1 MKFAGTYVNL
11 AEMKH
16 LCLISCILIL
26 CGCAGRVRHTY
37 EVEAALKSLDQVI
50 SNKQMI
56 EGQKENR
63 ILRLRDGVSSAVS
76 DVEKYGIY
84 NELFNEYFQYNID
97 STISYAYRKISLAE
111 SFGNEE
117 LIRDAV
123 LDLADRYAMSGLY
136 DAILSLFDEYAYDWQ
151 EEARYLSILNTVYSN
166 LSKSSNDMVL
176 AVKYS
181 RKKDEYQQKLLSTLK
196 HDDIGRIFIQTDILL
211 ENNKAQEVLDLLLP
225 WVASNDLALEDQGV
239 IYYTMARAY
248 SMIGDND
255 NAVLWYA
262 KSARSDLLVPKYEY
276 RSLYELARCLYEK
289 NDIER
294 AYTYITRS
302 VQDAVRS
309 NAQLH
314 KQFSY
319 QILPVISSSYDKF
332 VSQKNRAIVSALLVS
347 CFLLVFLVILSV
359 FLMKERNRVLVAER
373 QTKESNLML
382 QRLTEQLQKNVSI
395 LQETNQVKEM
405 YLGRYLNMCSEYIDG
420 LEKYRTSLRKAV
432 KEGEDAMTVLK
443 SKEFMEKALTDF
455 YNQFDAT
462 FLDLFPDFIPQLNE
476 LLQEDKKV
484 SYHSKERL
492 LTTELRVLALIRLG
506 VDDSVKIASF
516 LRRSVST
523 VYNYRV
529 KMRNASVCDREDFE
543 NRIMGIGTRQ

>member
-1 MKFAGTYVNL
+1 
-11 AEMKH
+11 
-16 LCLISCILIL
+16 
-26 CGCAGRVRHTY
+26 
-37 EVEAALKSLDQVI
+37 VEAALKGLDQVI
-50 SNKQMI
+50 SNKEMI

-63 ILRLRDGVSSAVS
+63 ILRLRAGISSAVS
-76 DVEKYGIY
+76 DVERYGIY
-84 NELFNEYFQYNID
+84 NDLFNEYFQYNID
-97 STISYAYRKISLAE
+97 STISYAYRKIELAE
-111 SFGNEE
+111 SIGNDE
-117 LIRDAV
+117 LIKDAV

-136 DAILSLFDEYAYDWQ
+136 DAILSLFGEYDYQWL

-166 LSKSSNDMVL
+166 LSKSSNDLVL
-176 AVKYS
+176 AMKYS
-181 RKKDEYQQKLLSTLK
+181 RAKDVYQQQLLSTLND
-196 HDDIGRIFIQTDILL
+196 DDIGRIFIQTDILL

-225 WVASNDLALEDQGV
+225 WVASNDPALEDQGV

-248 SMIGDND
+248 SMIGDIE
-255 NAVLWYA
+255 NAILWYA

-276 RSLYELARCLYEK
+276 RSLYELASCLYEK

-332 VSQKNRAIVSALLVS
+332 LSQKNRAIVSALLAS
-347 CFLLVFLVILSV
+347 CILLFFLVILSV
-359 FLMKERNRVLVAER
+359 FLIKERDRVLVAER
-373 QTKESNLML
+373 QTKESNQML
-382 QRLTEQLQKNVSI
+382 QQLTDQLQKNINI

-432 KEGEDAMTVLK
+432 KDGEDPMTALK
-443 SKEFMEKALTDF
+443 SKEFMEKALNDF

-462 FLDLFPDFIPQLNE
+462 FLDLFPDFISQLNE

-543 NRIMGIGTRQ
+543 NRIMDIGTRQ

>member
-1 MKFAGTYVNL
+1 
-11 AEMKH
+11 MKH

-26 CGCAGRVRHTY
+26 CGCSGRVRY
-37 EVEAALKSLDQVI
+37 SSEVEAALKSLDLVI
-50 SNKQMI
+50 SNKEMI

-63 ILRLRDGVSSAVS
+63 ILKLRAGVSSAVS
-76 DVEKYGIY
+76 DIERYGVY
-84 NELFNEYFQYNID
+84 NDLFNEYFQYNID
-97 STISYAYRKISLAE
+97 STISYAYRKIELAE
-111 SFGNEE
+111 FSGNEE
-117 LIRDAV
+117 LVRDAV

-136 DAILSLFDEYAYDWQ
+136 DAILSLFEEYDYQWL

-166 LSKSSNDMVL
+166 LSKSSNDHVL
-176 AVKYS
+176 SMKYI

-196 HDDIGRIFIQTDILL
+196 DDDIGRIFIQTDILL

-225 WVASNDLALEDQGV
+225 WVASNDPALEDQGV

-248 SMIGDND
+248 SLIGDNE

-332 VSQKNRAIVSALLVS
+332 VSQKNKAIVSALLVS
-347 CFLLVFLVILSV
+347 CFLLFFLVILSV
-359 FLMKERNRVLVAER
+359 FLIRERNRVLVAER

-382 QRLTEQLQKNVSI
+382 QQLTDQLQKNVNI

-420 LEKYRTSLRKAV
+420 LEKYRTSLRKAI
-432 KEGEDAMTVLK
+432 KDGEDAMTALK
-443 SKEFMEKALTDF
+443 SKEFMEKALNDF

-462 FLDLFPDFIPQLNE
+462 FLDLFPDFISQLNE

-543 NRIMGIGTRQ
+543 NRIMDIGTRQ

>member
-1 MKFAGTYVNL
+1 
-11 AEMKH
+11 MKH

-26 CGCAGRVRHTY
+26 CGCSGRVRY
-37 EVEAALKSLDQVI
+37 SSEVETALKSLDLVI
-50 SNKQMI
+50 SNKEMI

-63 ILRLRDGVSSAVS
+63 ILKLRAGVSSAVS
-76 DVEKYGIY
+76 DIERYGVY
-84 NELFNEYFQYNID
+84 NDLFNEYFQYNID
-97 STISYAYRKISLAE
+97 STISYAYRKIELAE
-111 SFGNEE
+111 FSGNEE
-117 LIRDAV
+117 LVRDAV

-136 DAILSLFDEYAYDWQ
+136 DAILSLFEEYDYQWL

-166 LSKSSNDMVL
+166 LSKSSNDHVL
-176 AVKYS
+176 SMKYI

-196 HDDIGRIFIQTDILL
+196 DDDIGRIFIQTDILL

-225 WVASNDLALEDQGV
+225 WVASNDPALEDQGV

-248 SMIGDND
+248 SLIGDNE

-332 VSQKNRAIVSALLVS
+332 VSQKNKAIVSALLVS
-347 CFLLVFLVILSV
+347 CFLLFFLVILSV
-359 FLMKERNRVLVAER
+359 FLIRERNRVLIAER
-373 QTKESNLML
+373 QTKESNRML
-382 QRLTEQLQKNVSI
+382 QELTDQLQKNVNI
-395 LQETNQVKEM
+395 LQETNQVKDM

-420 LEKYRTSLRKAV
+420 LEKYRTSLRKV
-432 KEGEDAMTVLK
+432 IKDGEDVMTALK
-443 SKEFMEKALTDF
+443 SKEFMEKALNDF

-462 FLDLFPDFIPQLNE
+462 FLDLFPDFISQLNE

-543 NRIMGIGTRQ
+543 NRIMDIGTRQ

>member
-1 MKFAGTYVNL
+1 
-11 AEMKH
+11 MKH
-16 LCLISCILIL
+16 LCLISYILIL
-26 CGCAGRVRHTY
+26 CGCSGRVRY
-37 EVEAALKSLDQVI
+37 SSEVETALKSLDLVI
-50 SNKQMI
+50 SNKEMI

-63 ILRLRDGVSSAVS
+63 ILKLRAGVSSAVS
-76 DVEKYGIY
+76 DIERYGVY
-84 NELFNEYFQYNID
+84 NDLFNEYFQYNID
-97 STISYAYRKISLAE
+97 STISYAYRKIELAE
-111 SFGNEE
+111 FSGNED
-117 LIRDAV
+117 LVRDAV

-136 DAILSLFDEYAYDWQ
+136 DAILSLFEEYDYQWL

-166 LSKSSNDMVL
+166 LSKSSNDHVL
-176 AVKYS
+176 SMKYI

-196 HDDIGRIFIQTDILL
+196 DDDIGRIFIQTDILL

-225 WVASNDLALEDQGV
+225 WVASNDPALEDQGV

-248 SMIGDND
+248 SLIGDNE

-319 QILPVISSSYDKF
+319 EILPVISSSYDKF
-332 VSQKNRAIVSALLVS
+332 VSQKNKAIVSALLVS
-347 CFLLVFLVILSV
+347 CFLLFFLVILSV
-359 FLMKERNRVLVAER
+359 FLIRERNRVLIAER
-373 QTKESNLML
+373 QTKESNRML
-382 QRLTEQLQKNVSI
+382 QELTDQLQKNVNI
-395 LQETNQVKEM
+395 LQETNQVKDM

-420 LEKYRTSLRKAV
+420 LEKYRTSLRKV
-432 KEGEDAMTVLK
+432 IKDGEDVMTALK
-443 SKEFMEKALTDF
+443 SKEFMEKALNDF

-462 FLDLFPDFIPQLNE
+462 FLDLFPDFISQLNE

-543 NRIMGIGTRQ
+543 NRIMDIGTRQ

>member
-1 MKFAGTYVNL
+1 
-11 AEMKH
+11 MKH
-16 LCLISCILIL
+16 ICLISCILIL
-26 CGCAGRVRHTY
+26 CGCSGRVRHSH

-50 SNKQMI
+50 SNKEMI

-63 ILRLRDGVSSAVS
+63 ILRLRAGISSAVS
-76 DVEKYGIY
+76 DVERYGIY
-84 NELFNEYFQYNID
+84 NDMFNEYFQYNID
-97 STISYAYRKISLAE
+97 STISYAYRKIELAE
-111 SFGNEE
+111 SIGNDE
-117 LIRDAV
+117 LIKDAV

-136 DAILSLFDEYAYDWQ
+136 DAILSLFGEYDYQWL

-166 LSKSSNDMVL
+166 LSKSSNDLVL
-176 AVKYS
+176 AMKYS
-181 RKKDEYQQKLLSTLK
+181 RAKDGYQQQLLSTLND
-196 HDDIGRIFIQTDILL
+196 DDIGRIFIQTDILL

-225 WVASNDLALEDQGV
+225 WVASNDPALEDQGV

-248 SMIGDND
+248 SMIGDIE
-255 NAVLWYA
+255 NAILWYA

-276 RSLYELARCLYEK
+276 RSLYELASCLYEK

-332 VSQKNRAIVSALLVS
+332 LSQKNRAIVSALLVS
-347 CFLLVFLVILSV
+347 CILLLFLVILSV
-359 FLMKERNRVLVAER
+359 FLIKERNRVLVAER

-382 QRLTEQLQKNVSI
+382 QQLTDQLQKNVNI

-420 LEKYRTSLRKAV
+420 LEKYRTSLRKAI
-432 KEGEDAMTVLK
+432 KDGEDAMTALK
-443 SKEFMEKALTDF
+443 SKEFMEKALNDF

-462 FLDLFPDFIPQLNE
+462 FLDLFPDFISQLNE

-506 VDDSVKIASF
+506 VNDSVKIASF

-543 NRIMGIGTRQ
+543 NRIMDIGTRQ

>member
-1 MKFAGTYVNL
+1 
-11 AEMKH
+11 MKH

-26 CGCAGRVRHTY
+26 CGCSGRVRY
-37 EVEAALKSLDQVI
+37 SSEVETALKSLDLVI
-50 SNKQMI
+50 SNKEMI

-63 ILRLRDGVSSAVS
+63 ILKLRAGVSSAVS
-76 DVEKYGIY
+76 DIERYGVY
-84 NELFNEYFQYNID
+84 NDLFNEYFQYNID
-97 STISYAYRKISLAE
+97 STISYAYRKIELAE
-111 SFGNEE
+111 FSGNEE
-117 LIRDAV
+117 LVRDAV

-136 DAILSLFDEYAYDWQ
+136 DAILSLFEEYDYQWL

-166 LSKSSNDMVL
+166 LSKSSNDHVL
-176 AVKYS
+176 SMKYI

-196 HDDIGRIFIQTDILL
+196 DDDIGRIFIQTDILL

-225 WVASNDLALEDQGV
+225 WVASNDPALEDQGV

-248 SMIGDND
+248 SMIGDNE

-319 QILPVISSSYDKF
+319 EILPVISSSYDKF
-332 VSQKNRAIVSALLVS
+332 VSQKNKAIVSALLVS
-347 CFLLVFLVILSV
+347 CFLLFFLVILSV
-359 FLMKERNRVLVAER
+359 FLIRERNRVLIAER
-373 QTKESNLML
+373 QTKESNRML
-382 QRLTEQLQKNVSI
+382 QELTDQLQKNVNI
-395 LQETNQVKEM
+395 LQETNQVKDM

-420 LEKYRTSLRKAV
+420 LEKYRTSLRKV
-432 KEGEDAMTVLK
+432 IKDGEDVMTALK
-443 SKEFMEKALTDF
+443 SKEFMEKALNDF

-462 FLDLFPDFIPQLNE
+462 FLDLFPDFISQLNE

-543 NRIMGIGTRQ
+543 NRIMDIGTRQ

>member
-1 MKFAGTYVNL
+1 
-11 AEMKH
+11 MKH

-26 CGCAGRVRHTY
+26 CGCSGRVRY
-37 EVEAALKSLDQVI
+37 SSEVETALKSLDLVI
-50 SNKQMI
+50 SNKEMI

-63 ILRLRDGVSSAVS
+63 ILKLRAGVSSAVS
-76 DVEKYGIY
+76 DIERYGVY
-84 NELFNEYFQYNID
+84 NDLFNEYFQYNID
-97 STISYAYRKISLAE
+97 STISYAYRKIELAE
-111 SFGNEE
+111 FSGNEE
-117 LIRDAV
+117 LVRDAV

-136 DAILSLFDEYAYDWQ
+136 DAILSLFEEYDYQWL

-166 LSKSSNDMVL
+166 LSKSSNDHVL
-176 AVKYS
+176 SMKYI

-196 HDDIGRIFIQTDILL
+196 DDDIGRIFIQTDILL

-225 WVASNDLALEDQGV
+225 WVASNDPALEDQGV

-248 SMIGDND
+248 SLIGDNE

-332 VSQKNRAIVSALLVS
+332 VSQKNKAIVSALLVS
-347 CFLLVFLVILSV
+347 CFLLFFLVILSV
-359 FLMKERNRVLVAER
+359 FLIRERNRVLVAER

-382 QRLTEQLQKNVSI
+382 QQLTDQLQKNVNI

-420 LEKYRTSLRKAV
+420 LEKYRTSLRKAI
-432 KEGEDAMTVLK
+432 KDGEDAMTALK
-443 SKEFMEKALTDF
+443 SKEFMEKALNDF

-462 FLDLFPDFIPQLNE
+462 FLDLFPDFISQLNE

-543 NRIMGIGTRQ
+543 NRIMDIGTRQ

>member
-1 MKFAGTYVNL
+1 
-11 AEMKH
+11 MKH
-16 LCLISCILIL
+16 LCLISFILIL
-26 CGCAGRVRHTY
+26 CGCSGRVRY
-37 EVEAALKSLDQVI
+37 SSEVEAALKSLDLVI
-50 SNKQMI
+50 SNKEMI

-63 ILRLRDGVSSAVS
+63 ILKLRAGVSSAVS
-76 DVEKYGIY
+76 DIERYGVY
-84 NELFNEYFQYNID
+84 NDLFNEYFQYNID
-97 STISYAYRKISLAE
+97 STNSYAYRKIELAE
-111 SFGNEE
+111 FSGNEE
-117 LIRDAV
+117 LVRDAV

-136 DAILSLFDEYAYDWQ
+136 DAILSLFEEYDYQWL

-166 LSKSSNDMVL
+166 LSKSSNDHVL
-176 AVKYS
+176 SMKYI

-196 HDDIGRIFIQTDILL
+196 DDDIGRIFIQTDILL

-225 WVASNDLALEDQGV
+225 WVASNDPALEDQGV

-248 SMIGDND
+248 SLIGDNE

-332 VSQKNRAIVSALLVS
+332 VSQKNKAIVSALLVS
-347 CFLLVFLVILSV
+347 CFLLFFLVILSV
-359 FLMKERNRVLVAER
+359 FLIRERNRVLIAER
-373 QTKESNLML
+373 QTKESNRML
-382 QRLTEQLQKNVSI
+382 QELTDQLQKNVNI

-420 LEKYRTSLRKAV
+420 LEKYRTSLRKAI
-432 KEGEDAMTVLK
+432 KDGEDAMTALK
-443 SKEFMEKALTDF
+443 SKEFMEKALNDF

-462 FLDLFPDFIPQLNE
+462 FLDLFPDFISQLNE
-476 LLQEDKKV
+476 LLQEDKKG

-543 NRIMGIGTRQ
+543 NRIMDIGTRQ

>member
-1 MKFAGTYVNL
+1 
-11 AEMKH
+11 MKH

-26 CGCAGRVRHTY
+26 CGCSGRVRY
-37 EVEAALKSLDQVI
+37 SREVETALKSLDLVI
-50 SNKQMI
+50 SNKEMI

-63 ILRLRDGVSSAVS
+63 ILKLRAGVSSAVS
-76 DVEKYGIY
+76 DIERYGVY
-84 NELFNEYFQYNID
+84 NDLFNEYFQYNID
-97 STISYAYRKISLAE
+97 STISYAYRKIELAE
-111 SFGNEE
+111 FSGNEE
-117 LIRDAV
+117 LVRDAV

-136 DAILSLFDEYAYDWQ
+136 DAILSLFEEYDYQWL

-166 LSKSSNDMVL
+166 LSKSSNDHVL
-176 AVKYS
+176 SMKYI

-196 HDDIGRIFIQTDILL
+196 DDDIGRIFIQTDILL

-225 WVASNDLALEDQGV
+225 WVASNDPALEDQGV

-248 SMIGDND
+248 SMIGDNE

-332 VSQKNRAIVSALLVS
+332 VSQKNKAIVSALLVS
-347 CFLLVFLVILSV
+347 CFLLFFLVILSV
-359 FLMKERNRVLVAER
+359 FLIRERNRVLIAER
-373 QTKESNLML
+373 QTKESNRML
-382 QRLTEQLQKNVSI
+382 QELTDQLQKNVNI
-395 LQETNQVKEM
+395 LQETNQVKDM

-420 LEKYRTSLRKAV
+420 LEKYRTSLRKV
-432 KEGEDAMTVLK
+432 IKDGEDVMTALK
-443 SKEFMEKALTDF
+443 SKEFMEKALNDF

-462 FLDLFPDFIPQLNE
+462 FLDLFPDFISQLNE

-543 NRIMGIGTRQ
+543 NRIMDIGTRQ

>member
-1 MKFAGTYVNL
+1 MKEFP
-11 AEMKH
+11 
-16 LCLISCILIL
+16 
-26 CGCAGRVRHTY
+26 
-37 EVEAALKSLDQVI
+37 D
-50 SNKQMI
+50 I
-56 EGQKENR
+56 EN
-63 ILRLRDGVSSAVS
+63 
-76 DVEKYGIY
+76 
-84 NELFNEYFQYNID
+84 
-97 STISYAYRKISLAE
+97 
-111 SFGNEE
+111 
-117 LIRDAV
+117 
-123 LDLADRYAMSGLY
+123 
-136 DAILSLFDEYAYDWQ
+136 AI
-151 EEARYLSILNTVYSN
+151 
-166 LSKSSNDMVL
+166 
-176 AVKYS
+176 
-181 RKKDEYQQKLLSTLK
+181 
-196 HDDIGRIFIQTDILL
+196 
-211 ENNKAQEVLDLLLP
+211 
-225 WVASNDLALEDQGV
+225 
-239 IYYTMARAY
+239 
-248 SMIGDND
+248 
-255 NAVLWYA
+255 LWYA

-276 RSLYELARCLYEK
+276 RSLYELASCLYEK

-332 VSQKNRAIVSALLVS
+332 LSQKNRAIVSALLAS
-347 CFLLVFLVILSV
+347 CILLFFLVILSV
-359 FLMKERNRVLVAER
+359 FLIKERNRVLVAER
-373 QTKESNLML
+373 QTKESNQML
-382 QRLTEQLQKNVSI
+382 QQLTDQLQKNVNI

-420 LEKYRTSLRKAV
+420 LEKYRTSLRKAI
-432 KEGEDAMTVLK
+432 KDGEDAMTALK
-443 SKEFMEKALTDF
+443 SKEFMEKALNDF

-462 FLDLFPDFIPQLNE
+462 FLDLFPDFISQLNE

-529 KMRNASVCDREDFE
+529 KMRNASLCDREDFE
-543 NRIMGIGTRQ
+543 NRIMDIGTRQ

>member
-1 MKFAGTYVNL
+1 
-11 AEMKH
+11 MKH

-26 CGCAGRVRHTY
+26 CGCSGRVRY
-37 EVEAALKSLDQVI
+37 SREVETALKSLDLVI
-50 SNKQMI
+50 SNKEMI

-63 ILRLRDGVSSAVS
+63 ILKLRAGVSSAVS
-76 DVEKYGIY
+76 DIERYGVY
-84 NELFNEYFQYNID
+84 NDLFNEYFQYNID
-97 STISYAYRKISLAE
+97 STISYAYRKIELAE
-111 SFGNEE
+111 FSGNEE
-117 LIRDAV
+117 LVRDAV

-136 DAILSLFDEYAYDWQ
+136 DAILSLFEEYDYQWL

-166 LSKSSNDMVL
+166 LSKSSNDHVL
-176 AVKYS
+176 SMKYI

-196 HDDIGRIFIQTDILL
+196 DDDIGRIFIQTDILL

-225 WVASNDLALEDQGV
+225 WVASNDPALEDQGV

-248 SMIGDND
+248 SMIGDNE

-262 KSARSDLLVPKYEY
+262 KSAQSDLLVPKYEY

-332 VSQKNRAIVSALLVS
+332 VSQKNKAIVSALLVS
-347 CFLLVFLVILSV
+347 CFLLFFLVILSV
-359 FLMKERNRVLVAER
+359 FLIRERNRVLIAER
-373 QTKESNLML
+373 QTKESNRML
-382 QRLTEQLQKNVSI
+382 QELTDQLQKNVNI
-395 LQETNQVKEM
+395 LQETNQVKDM

-420 LEKYRTSLRKAV
+420 LEKYRTSLRKV
-432 KEGEDAMTVLK
+432 IKDGEDVMTALK
-443 SKEFMEKALTDF
+443 SKEFMEKALNDF

-462 FLDLFPDFIPQLNE
+462 FLDLFPDFISQLNE

-543 NRIMGIGTRQ
+543 NRIMDIGTRQ

>member
-1 MKFAGTYVNL
+1 
-11 AEMKH
+11 MKH
-16 LCLISCILIL
+16 ICLISCILIL
-26 CGCAGRVRHTY
+26 CGCSGRVRHCH
-37 EVEAALKSLDQVI
+37 EVETALKSLDKVI
-50 SNKQMI
+50 AHKEMI

-63 ILRLRDGVSSAVS
+63 IMRLRTSVPKASS
-76 DVEKYGIY
+76 DIERYGIY
-84 NELFNEYFQYNID
+84 NDLFNEYFQYNID
-97 STISYAYRKISLAE
+97 STIAYAYRKITLAE
-111 SFGNEE
+111 SLQDDE

-136 DAILSLFDEYAYDWQ
+136 DAILSLFNEYDYEWLDD
-151 EEARYLSILNTVYSN
+151 ARYLSILNTVYSN
-166 LSKSSNDMVL
+166 LSKSSNDSVL
-176 AVKYS
+176 TMKYT
-181 RKKDEYQQKLLSTLK
+181 REKEVYQQKLLSTLAA
-196 HDDIGRIFIQTDILL
+196 DDIGQIFIRTDILL
-211 ENNKAQEVLDLLLP
+211 ENNKAEEVLDILLP
-225 WVASNDLALEDQGV
+225 WVASNDPSLENQGV
-239 IYYTMARAY
+239 IYYTLARAY
-248 SMIGDND
+248 GILGDNE

-262 KSARSDLLVPKYEY
+262 RSAESDLLVPKYEY
-276 RSLYELARCLYEK
+276 RSLYELASCMYEE

-302 VQDAVRS
+302 VQDAIQS

-319 QILPVISSSYDKF
+319 QILPVISSSYGKF
-332 VSQKNRAIVSALLVS
+332 VALKNRSIVSALSVS
-347 CFLLVFLVILSV
+347 CVLLCFLVILSV
-359 FLMKERNRVLVAER
+359 FLIKERNRVLVAER

-382 QRLTEQLQKNVSI
+382 QQLTDQLQKNVNI

-420 LEKYRTSLRKAV
+420 LEKYRTSLRKAI
-432 KEGEDAMTVLK
+432 KDGEDAMTALK
-443 SKEFMEKALTDF
+443 SKEFMEKALNDF

-462 FLDLFPDFIPQLNE
+462 FLDLFPDFISQLNE

-543 NRIMGIGTRQ
+543 NRIMNIGTRQ

>member
-1 MKFAGTYVNL
+1 
-11 AEMKH
+11 MKH

-26 CGCAGRVRHTY
+26 CGCSGRVRY
-37 EVEAALKSLDQVI
+37 SSEVETALKSLDLVI
-50 SNKQMI
+50 SNKEMI

-63 ILRLRDGVSSAVS
+63 ILKLRAGVSSAVS
-76 DVEKYGIY
+76 DIERYGVY
-84 NELFNEYFQYNID
+84 NDLFNEYFQYNID
-97 STISYAYRKISLAE
+97 STISYAYRKIELAE
-111 SFGNEE
+111 FSGNEE
-117 LIRDAV
+117 LVRDAV

-136 DAILSLFDEYAYDWQ
+136 DAILSLFEEYDYQWL

-166 LSKSSNDMVL
+166 LSKSSNDHVL
-176 AVKYS
+176 SMKYI

-196 HDDIGRIFIQTDILL
+196 DDDIGRIFIQTDILL

-225 WVASNDLALEDQGV
+225 WVAFNDPALEDQGV

-248 SMIGDND
+248 SLIGDNE

-332 VSQKNRAIVSALLVS
+332 VSQKNKAIVSALLVS
-347 CFLLVFLVILSV
+347 CFLLFFLVILSV
-359 FLMKERNRVLVAER
+359 FLIRERNRVLVAER

-382 QRLTEQLQKNVSI
+382 QQLTDQLQKNVNI

-420 LEKYRTSLRKAV
+420 LEKYRTSLRKAI
-432 KEGEDAMTVLK
+432 KDGEDAMTALK
-443 SKEFMEKALTDF
+443 SKEFMEKALNDF

-462 FLDLFPDFIPQLNE
+462 FLDLFPDFISQLNE

-543 NRIMGIGTRQ
+543 NRIMDIGTRQ

>member
-1 MKFAGTYVNL
+1 
-11 AEMKH
+11 MKH
-16 LCLISCILIL
+16 VCLISFILIL
-26 CGCAGRVRHTY
+26 CSCSGRVRHSY
-37 EVEAALKSLDQVI
+37 EVETALKNLDQVI
-50 SNKQMI
+50 SNKDMI

-63 ILRLRDGVSSAVS
+63 ILRLRAGISPAVS
-76 DVEKYGIY
+76 DDERYKIY
-84 NELFNEYFQYNID
+84 NDLFNEYFQYNID
-97 STISYAYRKISLAE
+97 STISYAYIKINLAE
-111 SFGNEE
+111 SSGKEE

-136 DAILSLFDEYAYDWQ
+136 DAILTLFDGYDYDWQ
-151 EEARYLSILNTVYSN
+151 EEPRYLSILNTVYSN
-166 LSKSSNDMVL
+166 LSKSSNDLVL
-176 AVKYS
+176 TMQYS

-196 HDDIGRIFIQTDILL
+196 DDDIGRIYIQTDILL
-211 ENNKAQEVLDLLLP
+211 EKNRSQEVLDLLLP
-225 WVASNDLALEDQGV
+225 WVSSNNPALEDQGV
-239 IYYTMARAY
+239 IFYTIARAY
-248 SMIGDND
+248 SMLGDNE
-255 NAVLWYA
+255 NAILWYA

-302 VQDAVRS
+302 VQDAIRS

-332 VSQKNRAIVSALLVS
+332 VSQKNRAIVFALLVS

-382 QRLTEQLQKNVSI
+382 QQLTDQLQKNVNI

-432 KEGEDAMTVLK
+432 KDGEDPMTALK
-443 SKEFMEKALTDF
+443 SKEFMEKALNDF

-462 FLDLFPDFIPQLNE
+462 FLDLFPDFISQLNE

-543 NRIMGIGTRQ
+543 NRIMDIGTRQ

>member
-1 MKFAGTYVNL
+1 
-11 AEMKH
+11 MKH

-26 CGCAGRVRHTY
+26 CGCSGRVRHSY

-50 SNKQMI
+50 SSKEMI

-63 ILRLRDGVSSAVS
+63 ILRLRAGISSAVS
-76 DVEKYGIY
+76 DVERYGIY
-84 NELFNEYFQYNID
+84 NDLFNEYFQYNID
-97 STISYAYRKISLAE
+97 STISYAYRKIELAE
-111 SFGNEE
+111 SSGNDE
-117 LIRDAV
+117 LIKDAV
-123 LDLADRYAMSGLY
+123 LDLADRYAMSGQY
-136 DAILSLFDEYAYDWQ
+136 DAILSLFGEYDYQWL

-166 LSKSSNDMVL
+166 LSKSSNDLVL
-176 AVKYS
+176 AMKYS
-181 RKKDEYQQKLLSTLK
+181 RAKDEYQQQLLSTLND
-196 HDDIGRIFIQTDILL
+196 DDIGRIFIQTDILL

-225 WVASNDLALEDQGV
+225 WVTSNDPALEDQGV

-248 SMIGDND
+248 SMIGDNE
-255 NAVLWYA
+255 NAILWYA
-262 KSARSDLLVPKYEY
+262 KSAQSDLLVPKYEY

-332 VSQKNRAIVSALLVS
+332 VSQKNRAIVSALLAS
-347 CFLLVFLVILSV
+347 CILLFFLVILSV
-359 FLMKERNRVLVAER
+359 FLIKERNRVLVAER

-382 QRLTEQLQKNVSI
+382 QQLTDQLQKNVNI

-420 LEKYRTSLRKAV
+420 LEKYRTSLRKAI
-432 KEGEDAMTVLK
+432 KDGEDAMNALK
-443 SKEFMEKALTDF
+443 SKEFMEKALNDF

-462 FLDLFPDFIPQLNE
+462 FLDLFPDFISQLNE
-476 LLQEDKKV
+476 LLQEEKKV

-543 NRIMGIGTRQ
+543 NRIMDIGTRQ

>member
-1 MKFAGTYVNL
+1 
-11 AEMKH
+11 MKH

-26 CGCAGRVRHTY
+26 CGCSGRVRY
-37 EVEAALKSLDQVI
+37 SSEVEAALKSLDLVI
-50 SNKQMI
+50 SNKEMI

-63 ILRLRDGVSSAVS
+63 ILKLRAGVSSAVS
-76 DVEKYGIY
+76 DIERYGVY
-84 NELFNEYFQYNID
+84 NDLFNEYFQYNID
-97 STISYAYRKISLAE
+97 STISYAYRKIELAE
-111 SFGNEE
+111 FSGNEE
-117 LIRDAV
+117 LVRDAV

-136 DAILSLFDEYAYDWQ
+136 DAILSLFEEYDYRWL

-166 LSKSSNDMVL
+166 LSKSSNDHVL
-176 AVKYS
+176 SMKYI

-196 HDDIGRIFIQTDILL
+196 DDDIGRIFIQTDILL

-225 WVASNDLALEDQGV
+225 WVASNDPALEDQGV

-248 SMIGDND
+248 SLIGDNE

-332 VSQKNRAIVSALLVS
+332 VSQKNKAIVSALLVS
-347 CFLLVFLVILSV
+347 CFLLFFLVILSV
-359 FLMKERNRVLVAER
+359 FLIRERNRVLVAER

-382 QRLTEQLQKNVSI
+382 QQLTDQLQKNVNI

-432 KEGEDAMTVLK
+432 KDGEDAMTALK
-443 SKEFMEKALTDF
+443 SKEFMEKALNDF

-462 FLDLFPDFIPQLNE
+462 FLDLFPDFISQLNE

-543 NRIMGIGTRQ
+543 NRIMDIGTRQ

>member
-1 MKFAGTYVNL
+1 
-11 AEMKH
+11 MKH

-26 CGCAGRVRHTY
+26 CGCSGRVRY
-37 EVEAALKSLDQVI
+37 SSEVEAALKSLDLVI
-50 SNKQMI
+50 SNKEMI

-63 ILRLRDGVSSAVS
+63 ILKLRAGVSSAVS
-76 DVEKYGIY
+76 DIERYGVY
-84 NELFNEYFQYNID
+84 NDLFNEYFQYNID
-97 STISYAYRKISLAE
+97 STISYAYRKIELAE
-111 SFGNEE
+111 FSGNEE
-117 LIRDAV
+117 LVRDAV

-136 DAILSLFDEYAYDWQ
+136 DAILSLFEEYDYRWL

-166 LSKSSNDMVL
+166 LSKSSNDHVL
-176 AVKYS
+176 SMKYI

-196 HDDIGRIFIQTDILL
+196 DDDIGRIFIQTDILL

-225 WVASNDLALEDQGV
+225 WVASNDPALEDQGV

-248 SMIGDND
+248 SLIGDNE

-332 VSQKNRAIVSALLVS
+332 VSQKNKAIVSALLVS
-347 CFLLVFLVILSV
+347 CFLLFFLVILSV
-359 FLMKERNRVLVAER
+359 FLIRERNRVLVAER

-382 QRLTEQLQKNVSI
+382 QQLTDQLQKNVNI

-420 LEKYRTSLRKAV
+420 LEKYRTSLRKVV
-432 KEGEDAMTVLK
+432 KDGEDAMTALK
-443 SKEFMEKALTDF
+443 SKEFMEKALNDF

-462 FLDLFPDFIPQLNE
+462 FLDLFPDFISQLNE

-543 NRIMGIGTRQ
+543 NRIMDIGTRQ

>member
-1 MKFAGTYVNL
+1 
-11 AEMKH
+11 MKH

-26 CGCAGRVRHTY
+26 CGCSGRVRY
-37 EVEAALKSLDQVI
+37 SREVETALKSLDLVI
-50 SNKQMI
+50 SNKEMI

-63 ILRLRDGVSSAVS
+63 ILKLRAGVSSAVS
-76 DVEKYGIY
+76 DIERYGVY
-84 NELFNEYFQYNID
+84 NDLFNEYFQYNID
-97 STISYAYRKISLAE
+97 STISYAYRKIELAE
-111 SFGNEE
+111 FSGNEE
-117 LIRDAV
+117 LVRDAV

-136 DAILSLFDEYAYDWQ
+136 DAILSLFEEYDYQWL

-166 LSKSSNDMVL
+166 LSKSSNDHVL
-176 AVKYS
+176 SMKYI

-196 HDDIGRIFIQTDILL
+196 DDDIGRIFIQTDILL
-211 ENNKAQEVLDLLLP
+211 ENNKAKEVLDLLLP
-225 WVASNDLALEDQGV
+225 WVASNDPALEDQGV

-248 SMIGDND
+248 SMIGDNE

-332 VSQKNRAIVSALLVS
+332 VSQKNKAIVSALLVS
-347 CFLLVFLVILSV
+347 CFLLFFLVILSV
-359 FLMKERNRVLVAER
+359 FLIRERNRVLIAER
-373 QTKESNLML
+373 QTKESNRML
-382 QRLTEQLQKNVSI
+382 QELTDQLQKNVNI
-395 LQETNQVKEM
+395 LQGTNQVKDM

-420 LEKYRTSLRKAV
+420 LEKYRTSLRKV
-432 KEGEDAMTVLK
+432 IKDGEDVMTALK
-443 SKEFMEKALTDF
+443 SKEFMEKALNDF

-462 FLDLFPDFIPQLNE
+462 FLDLFPDFISQLNE

-543 NRIMGIGTRQ
+543 NRIMDIGTRQ